1 MESIYDKKKQRL
13 SIVLFPSDYFN
24 PSVVDGDYENE
35 YRAVLEQ
42 PDLIPLIFSYEG
54 WFQQGKLVISED
66 LPKLGTKAVYRG
78 WMMQP
83 EKYTRFYKAL
93 QEKNILLITG
103 PEEYERLH
111 VFPNTYPYVKEDSAR
126 ILCFKLHEPIQITS
140 VLKEFP
146 RFMVKDFVKSV
157 KGSYFPRF
165 FDNSFSQKDFEHWME
180 VFYKY
185 RGDLLTGGICIKE
198 YLNLKKYDGKTNE
211 YRAFYANN
219 EMISFEPNSGQGT
232 FTPAPLAQMLK
243 RYQSVKSPFYTVD
256 YAELA
261 DGSWKVVE
269 TGDGSVSGLSDRQDA
284 RAFYRSLYLAFS

>member
-24 PSVVDGDYENE
+24 PSVVDGDFENE

-42 PDLIPLIFSYEG
+42 PNLMPLIFSYEG
-54 WFQQGKLVISED
+54 WFQQGKMILSGD
-66 LPKLGTKAVYRG
+66 LPKTASKAVYRG

-83 EKYTRFYKAL
+83 EKYAQFYEAL
-93 QEKNILLITG
+93 KERNILLTTS
-103 PEEYERLH
+103 PEEYGRLH
-111 VFPNTYPYVKEDSAR
+111 VFPNAYPYVKEDSAR
-126 ILCFKLHEPIQITS
+126 ILCFKLHEPIQISS

-146 RFMVKDFVKSV
+146 WFMVKDFVKSV
-157 KGSYFPRF
+157 KGSDFPKF
-165 FDNSFSQKDFEHWME
+165 FDSSFSQEDFDHWME

-232 FTPAPLAQMLK
+232 FTPAPPAQMLK
-243 RYQSVKSPFYTVD
+243 KYQSVESPFYTVD

-261 DGSWKVVE
+261 DGSWKVIE
-269 TGDGSVSGLSDRQDA
+269 TGDGSVSGLSDRQDV

>member
-1 MESIYDKKKQRL
+1 MEATRL

-24 PSVVDGDYENE
+24 PSAVDGDFEKEYE
-35 YRAVLEQ
+35 AVLEQ
-42 PDLIPLIFSYEG
+42 QNLIPIIFSYEG
-54 WFQQGKLVISED
+54 WFQQGRLILSGE

-78 WMMQP
+78 WMMGP
-83 EKYTRFYKAL
+83 EKYAQFYEAL
-93 QEKNILLITG
+93 KERNILLTTG

-111 VFPNTYPYVKEDSAR
+111 VFPNAYPYVKENSAR
-126 ILCFKLHEPIQITS
+126 ILCFKLHEPIQISS
-140 VLKEFP
+140 VLNEFP

-157 KGSYFPRF
+157 KGTDFPKF
-165 FDNSFSQKDFEHWME
+165 FDGSFSQENFEHWME

-219 EMISFEPNSGQGT
+219 EMISLEPNSGQGT
-232 FTPAPLAQMLK
+232 FPPTPPAQMLEK
-243 RYQSVKSPFYTVD
+243 YQSVDSPFYTVD

-261 DGSWKVVE
+261 DGSWKVIE

-284 RAFYRSLYLAFS
+284 KVFFRALYFAFS